1 MYLPCNMDPSAAWD
15 STRLR
20 HYNICQEIQNI
31 KSIQFLKKKTY
42 YYYHRNLA
50 AASVERCMS
59 YAVHFF
65 MILRYDTTSIY
76 ALQLHM

>member
-1 MYLPCNMDPSAAWD
+1 MPGNSK
-15 STRLR
+15 
-20 HYNICQEIQNI
+20 HKEH
-31 KSIQFLKKKTY
+31 SIFEKKTY